1 MFKKQEVQSYDK
13 VETILGKTFHVKGNV
28 KASGSVR
35 IEGSLK
41 GELEV
46 QGNLVI
52 AESAVIEG
60 IVSATNVHMSGK
72 VIGDLHVDGQLK
84 LTSTAIMLGDIDVEK
99 FIIDEGASFQGNC
112 IMSSLENI
120 KEDNNL
126 EVAEQDT

>member
-13 VETILGKTFHVKGNV
+13 VETILGKNFHVKGNV

-35 IEGSLK
+35 IEGYLK

-52 AESAVIEG
+52 GETAVIEG
-60 IVSATNVHMSGK
+60 IVNASNVHMSGK

-84 LTSTAIMLGDIDVEK
+84 LTSTAKMLGDIEVEK

-120 KEDNNL
+120 QEEHDL
-126 EVAEQDT
+126 QLAGQDT